1 MGRFSKD
8 SAGQAGEVLRM
19 KEPDDE
25 DLASHI
31 GSESCEG
38 GSNVALE
45 ALTGVRAGWVL
56 SPVMS
61 QVQGADAFLDD
72 GRQHGSSRYRQGWT
86 GPAGSK
92 TPGTHGHTSQGG
104 GNRPCRSQFGDG
116 SREIPGSTSTTEV
129 RIVNPQGAR
138 R

>member
-1 MGRFSKD
+1 
-8 SAGQAGEVLRM
+8 M

-45 ALTGVRAGWVL
+45 VLTGVRAGWVL

-61 QVQGADAFLDD
+61 KVQGADAFSND
-72 GRQHGSSRYRQGWT
+72 GRPHGSPRYRLGWT

-104 GNRPCRSQFGDG
+104 RNRPCRSHFGDG
-116 SREIPGSTSTTEV
+116 SREIPGSNSAVEV
-129 RIVNPQGAR
+129 RIVNPQGVR